1 MKKRTIALILTLALA
16 VTMLAGCSAGTD
28 SGAGQGIGNIK
39 TTPAA
44 PAAPTTA
51 APSDNAVALSFIRIG
66 NDAAEGDYWK
76 DVIARFMAENEGIV
90 INYDD
95 AAIGEAMETKLNTS
109 FAAGLGYDI
118 IGHGI
123 LSVASRV
130 EAGHY
135 MDITDYYDKWE
146 GKDDI
151 MQAVLANGTY
161 KNRIYGLGYS
171 TTPFLFAYRTDL
183 FEEAGLTG
191 APETWEELAEYAR
204 KLTVK
209 DGDTITRAGFA
220 FPLSAGNFV
229 EFDVFAFG
237 NGSLY
242 YDDDG
247 NPTLDT
253 PEKAEALEFLKE
265 LLPDVSIP
273 YSASDTNP
281 FIAGN
286 AAMVLINN
294 VALTPMLSD
303 PAYAGKV
310 GIAVPP
316 HNAGKDPATFCGC
329 NMLFIGSKCASPD
342 EAFSFIEFAL
352 SGDEVLNRAKVL
364 HVPVTRNSQV
374 DAFIALDP
382 MNETRAACVACG
394 IGMPRTTWATT
405 FQTIRNN
412 TVQEVLYGTTSPADA
427 LASAQA
433 QLLDEI
439 NG

>member
-76 DVIARFMAENEGIV
+76 DVIARFMAENEGV
-90 INYDD
+90 TVNYDD

-135 MDITDYYDKWE
+135 MDITDYYNKWE

-183 FEEAGLTG
+183 FEEAGLSG
-191 APETWEELAEYAR
+191 APETWDELAEYAR

-253 PEKAEALEFLKE
+253 PEKAEVLEFLKE

-329 NMLFIGSKCASPD
+329 NMLFIGSKCANPD

-352 SGDEVLNRAKVL
+352 SGEEVLNRAKVL

-374 DAFIALDP
+374 DAFKALDP

-412 TVQEVLYGTTSPADA
+412 TVQEVLYGTASPADA

-439 NG
+439 KG